1 MITGFAHAFKNPIIT
16 GAADN
21 IQDAIIAIIANGIQ
35 ITNNKINTP
44 RTKDPLTAIKRIA
57 NNMTI
62 NDIINSAN
70 QLKNFINLLP
80 F

>member
-1 MITGFAHAFKNPIIT
+1 MITGFAHDFKNPIIT

-21 IQDAIIAIIANGIQ
+21 IQDAIIAITANGIQ
-35 ITNNKINTP
+35 ITSNKIKNP
-44 RTKDPLTAIKRIA
+44 RTKDPLTAMKRIA

-62 NDIINSAN
+62 NDIINSAS
-70 QLKNFINLLP
+70 QLKNFINPLP

>member
-21 IQDAIIAIIANGIQ
+21 IQDAIIAITANGIQ
-35 ITNNKINTP
+35 ITSNKIKNP
-44 RTKDPLTAIKRIA
+44 RTKDPLTAMKRIA
-57 NNMTI
+57 NNITI
-62 NDIINSAN
+62 NDIINSAS
-70 QLKNFINLLP
+70 QLKNFINPRP